1 MILIPQAQNISPEQK
16 QLNCLDSPVLA
27 RVDLSPTISPIPR
40 IIAMNELRAAG
51 KRAMDQKVKGQAN
64 NVSKGRK
71 KLSELLDSSE
81 A

>member
-40 IIAMNELRAAG
+40 IIAMNEVRAAG
-51 KRAMDQKVKGQAN
+51 KRAMDQSVKGQA
-64 NVSKGRK
+64 K
-71 KLSELLDSSE
+71 KTVG
-81 A
+81 AFRFK